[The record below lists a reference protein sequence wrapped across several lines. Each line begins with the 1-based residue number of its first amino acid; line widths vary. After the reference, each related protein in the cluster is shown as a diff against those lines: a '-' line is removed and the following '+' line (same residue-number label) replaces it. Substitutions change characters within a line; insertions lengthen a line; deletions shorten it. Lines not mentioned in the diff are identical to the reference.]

1 MAIQVT
7 ISGTTYSIP
16 QAGDPPDWGAQIT
29 SILQALAAA
38 STTTNAPGD
47 ITTTSF
53 SIANN
58 VTSSAPI
65 TGLNFDPAIVR
76 SSTVTYSID
85 RSAGGVELAE
95 QGYLLVSYNTTTNGW
110 ELARYGSGSDAGLTF
125 TISSGQISY
134 KSSNLIGASY
144 QGLMKFSAKSSSQT

>member
-1 MAIQVT
+1 MAIQII
-7 ISGTTYSIP
+7 ISGTTYNIP
-16 QAGDPPDWGAQIT
+16 VQGEEEPWGPSIT

-58 VTSSAPI
+58 ISSPSPI
-65 TGLNFDPAIVR
+65 TGMNFDPAIVR

-95 QGYLLVSYNTTTNGW
+95 QGFLLVSYNTTSNSW

-134 KSSNLIGASY
+134 TSSNLTGSSY